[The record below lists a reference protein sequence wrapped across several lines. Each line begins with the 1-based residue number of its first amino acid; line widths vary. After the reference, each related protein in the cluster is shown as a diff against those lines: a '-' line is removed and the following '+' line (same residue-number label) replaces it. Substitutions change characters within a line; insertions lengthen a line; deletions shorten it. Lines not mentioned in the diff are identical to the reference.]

1 MGYYSYKVHK
11 PKRDSSSF
19 DGEDVHKWIYKC
31 NQYFE
36 IIKIDENEKLKLG
49 SYCLDGMIFIGTKTL
64 YGVKED

>member
-36 IIKIDENEKLKLG
+36 IEKN
-49 SYCLDGMIFIGTKTL
+49 D
-64 YGVKED
+64 